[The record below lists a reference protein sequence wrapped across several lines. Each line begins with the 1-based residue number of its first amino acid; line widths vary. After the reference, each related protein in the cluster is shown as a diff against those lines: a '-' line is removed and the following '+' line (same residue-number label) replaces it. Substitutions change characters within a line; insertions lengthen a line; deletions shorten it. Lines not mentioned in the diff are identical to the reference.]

1 MVMLSLCCEYK
12 TVSALLLTVLLFEVE
27 LRDKELLITSNCEKS
42 LLLVHFQSLQMCTIQ
57 IITTDVAN
65 YLDV

>member
-1 MVMLSLCCEYK
+1 VNIRQL
-12 TVSALLLTVLLFEVE
+12 SALLLTFLLFEVE
-27 LRDKELLITSNCEKS
+27 HHDKGLLITSNCEKS
-42 LLLVHFQSLQMCTIQ
+42 LLLVNFQSLQMRNIQ